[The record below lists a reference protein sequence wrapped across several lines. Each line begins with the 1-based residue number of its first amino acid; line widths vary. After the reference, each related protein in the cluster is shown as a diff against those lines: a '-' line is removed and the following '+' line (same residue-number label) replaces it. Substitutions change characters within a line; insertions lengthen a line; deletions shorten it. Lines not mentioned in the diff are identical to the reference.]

1 MKKTMG
7 IVVFLVVVAVI
18 IVAATLIINAVR
30 EAECRKYEEVIG
42 GYTYKGYDSAALAQ
56 SGKIGYHYDLTL
68 NEDKTCTLKF
78 KAIRT
83 GSKDRW
89 TENGTATSF
98 ELTGMTWSVRHN
110 GSGYE
115 IFLAGGDWDWQGW
128 SAAMISRSIKI
139 LHYDGYDLMFK
150 GLRSG
155 YYEFHF
161 QK

>member
-1 MKKTMG
+1 MKKAAG
-7 IVVFLVVVAVI
+7 IVIFVAVVAVI
-18 IVAATLIINAVR
+18 IVAATLITNAVR

-42 GYTYKGYDSAALAQ
+42 GFTYKGYDSTTTTNH
-56 SGKIGYHYDLTL
+56 GKVGYHYDLTL
-68 NEDKTCTLKF
+68 NRDKTCTLKF
-78 KAIRT
+78 RAIRT
-83 GSKDRW
+83 GSQSVW
-89 TENGTATSF
+89 TENGTTSF
-98 ELTGMTWSVRHN
+98 TLTGMTWSVRHN

-115 IFLAGGDWDWQGW
+115 IFLAGGDWDWQDW
-128 SAAMISRSIKI
+128 SAAKISRSIKI

>member
-18 IVAATLIINAVR
+18 IVAATLITNAVR

-83 GSKDRW
+83 GSTDRW
-89 TENGTATSF
+89 TENGTAASF
-98 ELTGMTWSVRHN
+98 ELTGMTWYVRHN

-128 SAAMISRSIKI
+128 SAAEISRSIQI
-139 LHYDGYDLMFK
+139 LNYEGYDLMFK
-150 GLRSG
+150 GLREK
-155 YYEFHF
+155 YHDFHF
-161 QK
+161 QR

>member
-1 MKKTMG
+1 MKKAVWITILLIAMAVA
-7 IVVFLVVVAVI
+7 IVAVPKI
-18 IVAATLIINAVR
+18 TESVR
-30 EAECRKYEEVIG
+30 EEECRKYEEVIG

-56 SGKIGYHYDLTL
+56 NGKVSYHYDLTL

-83 GSKDRW
+83 GSTSYFTK
-89 TENGTATSF
+89 NGTAASF

-110 GSGYE
+110 GSGYV

-128 SAAMISRSIKI
+128 SAGEISRSIEI
-139 LHYDGYDLMFK
+139 LNYEGHDLMFK

-155 YYEFHF
+155 YFDFHF
-161 QK
+161 QR